1 MSSDL
6 FIFALFVVAV
16 VLASPG
22 PITWELC
29 SGPLAHGYFD
39 SVEIINNPVVPKEN
53 TTVYGYGKVDKT
65 ITEGAVWKLTA
76 SYMGVQMVEEKGSL
90 CEDSTINL
98 PLNSGNIY
106 INGLNCPQEPGKVSV
121 VEKAIFNIKPP
132 MGTYS
137 IECQMY
143 DQDGEEILC
152 MRIYVPM

>member
-1 MSSDL
+1 M
-6 FIFALFVVAV
+6 
-16 VLASPG
+16 
-22 PITWELC
+22 
-29 SGPLAHGYFD
+29 
-39 SVEIINNPVVPKEN
+39 EIINNPVVPKEN

-98 PLNSGNIY
+98 PLNSGNTY

>member
-1 MSSDL
+1 MEAYCL
-6 FIFALFVVAV
+6 L
-16 VLASPG
+16 
-22 PITWELC
+22 
-29 SGPLAHGYFD
+29 HGCAD
-39 SVEIINNPVVPKEN
+39 GRS
-53 TTVYGYGKVDKT
+53 
-65 ITEGAVWKLTA
+65 
-76 SYMGVQMVEEKGSL
+76 
-90 CEDSTINL
+90 EDSTINL